1 MKSNSIKR
9 AGSRFMDAAVLT
21 FSFLLFSLLTGF
33 IRQPDFLL
41 LLLLFV
47 TVLYTGLRLGKHLAF
62 RHTELPSHMAAVL
75 SGNLLG
81 LFAGN
86 LVLAGLLTLLSLN
99 HSAVVINLI
108 ASGAAFFILGTLSP
122 IIRDSRSDLIAH

>member
-1 MKSNSIKR
+1 MKTNSFKH

-21 FSFLLFSLLTGF
+21 FSFLLFSLLTGVA
-33 IRQPDFLL
+33 RQADFLPML
-41 LLLLFV
+41 VLFV
-47 TVLYTGLRLGKHLAF
+47 GVLYVGLRLGKRLAF
-62 RHTELPSHMAAVL
+62 RRAELPSHMAAVL

-86 LVLAGLLTLLSLN
+86 LVLAGLHSLLALAQSGI
-99 HSAVVINLI
+99 AINLI

-122 IIRDSRSDLIAH
+122 IIRDSRSDLITH